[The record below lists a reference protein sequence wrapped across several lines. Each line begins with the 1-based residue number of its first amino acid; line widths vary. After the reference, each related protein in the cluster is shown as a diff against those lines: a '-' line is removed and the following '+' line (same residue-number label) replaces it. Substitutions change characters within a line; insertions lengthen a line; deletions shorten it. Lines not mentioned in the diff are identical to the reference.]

1 VLYRIWEN
9 AVLDR
14 KKAINE
20 MDAFEKEL
28 TDINRKLAGAT
39 AQAKFLAA
47 LHPDEIYTD
56 QEFGKL
62 HREVTKRTD
71 EIIDRVLQ
79 LRKQLY
85 GTEKR

>member
-1 VLYRIWEN
+1 
-9 AVLDR
+9 
-14 KKAINE
+14 
-20 MDAFEKEL
+20 M
-28 TDINRKLAGAT
+28 
-39 AQAKFLAA
+39 
-47 LHPDEIYTD
+47 D

-71 EIIDRVLQ
+71 EIIDRILQ